1 MKKFMVGLVVITLA
15 FSMASCSNSNGNNT
29 DNNKETGNAQGEET
43 VVDSASETAFSNG
56 EQYFNEGKYD
66 SAIKS
71 YEQVAEGSPNYETAQ
86 ERIRQANEKYKNKI
100 LDDITEYTQKSEYKN
115 AISVL
120 EEAIEKMPDDP
131 DLKSKLEEI
140 TKARCDYILE
150 EANQMVLNDDYIGA
164 IDFITKK
171 EQCADIYPEVAEKL
185 EEYISAYVK
194 KEIEFADGMV
204 EDGDYDGAIEE
215 LGKALTTLPSNEE
228 ITKKKKDIEDS
239 KPVPLSDIKIT
250 NMFNFFDLRNNDNDI
265 IEDTIGNIYNTKNL
279 FALEWA
285 RYFAHQ
291 NNGYMGNN
299 VDGGNGVAEIYNG
312 KQYKKISGTVAVA
325 NESED
330 SKAIF
335 EIYIDDK
342 LKYSEDISR
351 KTVPFTIDL
360 DVSNSNWIKI
370 QIVEN
375 KNNEGG
381 TSIVLLSDFNF
392 YK

>member
-228 ITKKKKDIEDS
+228 ITKKKKELEDS

-250 NMFNFFDLRNNDNDI
+250 NYNEGRLKEITDNSAEDSLGNLYSPTNLYQINTFANSNWGIEAFNDN
-265 IEDTIGNIYNTKNL
+265 EY
-279 FALEWA
+279 
-285 RYFAHQ
+285 H
-291 NNGYMGNN
+291 GYMEINLDKKYKSVIGTIS
-299 VDGGNGVAEIYNG
+299 VSDLTPSAEM
-312 KQYKKISGTVAVA
+312 QARL
-325 NESED
+325 
-330 SKAIF
+330 

-342 LKYSEDISR
+342 LVDTINLNRKTDPIEIKYDISSKKWLTLKLMR
-351 KTVPFTIDL
+351 EQDREYGEFY
-360 DVSNSNWIKI
+360 
-370 QIVEN
+370 
-375 KNNEGG
+375 
-381 TSIVLLSDFNF
+381 VLLSDFNF

>member
-150 EANQMVLNDDYIGA
+150 ETNQMVLNDDYIGA

-239 KPVPLSDIKIT
+239 KPVPLSDLKIT
-250 NMFNFFDLRNNDNDI
+250 NSEHFEQITVDDGAA
-265 IEDTIGNIYNTKNL
+265 EDSIGNVYAPGNL
-279 FALEWA
+279 YKSWE
-285 RYFAHQ
+285 R
-291 NNGYMGNN
+291 N
-299 VDGGNGVAEIYNG
+299 GNGLAEIYIG
-312 KQYKKISGTVAVA
+312 KEYTRLRGICATSDECDDGTGRL
-325 NESED
+325 
-330 SKAIF
+330 
-335 EIYIDDK
+335 EIYADDK
-342 LKYSEDISR
+342 MIFSQKFNR
-351 KTVPFTIDL
+351 KSTPFNIDL
-360 DVSNSNWIKI
+360 DITNCEWLKI
-370 QIVEN
+370 QVTYVSDT
-375 KNNEGG
+375 GG
-381 TSIVLLSDFNF
+381 TPVTILLSDFNF